1 LICNTEWVTAYIARR
16 LLWILP
22 VLWFVA
28 TITFILMH
36 SVPGGPFDRNKALPP
51 QTLANLNRKYGLDR
65 PGWQQYGLYLLNA
78 AHGDL
83 GNSYSSS
90 DRPVTEVIAHGLEA
104 TATLGIIALL
114 VCSILG
120 LSLGILAALNQNGP
134 LDYLSV
140 AVATLGASTPTFISG
155 LLLIIVFSLA
165 LHMLPVTGWGDP
177 QHAILPIVALALLP
191 TAYVSRITRASMLDV
206 VRQDYVRTARSKGL
220 RERAVVLRHV
230 VRNALIPVITL
241 LGPIAAN
248 LVTGSFVIEYLFSIP
263 GIGRTFVQSVAA
275 RDYGLIMGITL
286 FYAFVIALA
295 NLAVDLIYGL
305 VDPRVRYG

>member
-1 LICNTEWVTAYIARR
+1 MTAYLTRR
-16 LLWILP
+16 LLWVIP

-28 TITFILMH
+28 TITFVLMH
-36 SVPGGPFDRNKALPP
+36 KVPGGPFDRTKALPP
-51 QTLANLNRKYGLDR
+51 QTLANLNRKYGLDK
-65 PGWQQYGLYLLNA
+65 PGWEQYALYLGNA
-78 AHGDL
+78 ARGDL

-90 DRPVTEVIAHGLEA
+90 DRPVTQIIGQGLEA
-104 TATLGIIALL
+104 TATLGLIALL
-114 VCSILG
+114 LCAVLG
-120 LSLGILAALNQNGP
+120 LALGILAALNQNGV

-140 AVATLGASTPTFISG
+140 GIATLGASTPTFISG

-165 LHMLPVTGWGDP
+165 LHLLPVTGWGDA
-177 QHAILPIVALALLP
+177 QHAILPIIALAFLP
-191 TAYVSRITRASMLDV
+191 TAYISRIARASMLDV
-206 VRQDYVRTARSKGL
+206 IRQDYVRTARSKGL
-220 RERAVVLRHV
+220 RERAVILRHV

-286 FYAFVIALA
+286 FYAFVIAIA
-295 NLAVDLIYGL
+295 NLAVDLIYGY
-305 VDPRVRYG
+305 VDPRVRYS